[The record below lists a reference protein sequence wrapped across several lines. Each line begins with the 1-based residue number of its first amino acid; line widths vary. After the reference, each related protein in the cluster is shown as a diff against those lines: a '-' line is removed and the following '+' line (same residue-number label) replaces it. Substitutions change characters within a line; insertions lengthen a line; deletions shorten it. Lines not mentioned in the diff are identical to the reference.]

1 MSLCVPMEVRTH
13 ADGVMLIALT
23 RRLLKRQTTC
33 AIEFGDYRYGK
44 ADWLREANARAVDIE
59 RWRAEDGNGGEPA

>member
-1 MSLCVPMEVRTH
+1 
-13 ADGVMLIALT
+13 MLIALT